1 VSAWTDLGGGIRV
14 RRSVLYQM
22 NSAVLLHPE
31 HAVVIDPGVLPSELD
46 DLRDVVADAR
56 PAQVTLFLT
65 HAHWDHVLGRPW
77 WPRAGVVAHDRFAAE
92 VARDAKAIA
101 ESATR
106 AAHERGERF
115 AAGFAP
121 YRPTEA
127 VSGLR
132 FTRLGPWRVVFRDAA
147 GHSDS
152 QLTLHLPE
160 RRVLF
165 AADMLSDIEL
175 PILDGPP
182 ARYLA
187 TLEAL
192 APLVTH
198 GAIDTLV
205 PGHGAIARGDEVFA
219 RLERDIEY
227 LVRIEEA
234 AHDARRSDTALEQLQ
249 DAHAGMPGVERH
261 PDVPMAEIHRENLRY
276 AYEGAAAQS
285 GRR

>member
-1 VSAWTDLGGGIRV
+1 
-14 RRSVLYQM
+14 
-22 NSAVLLHPE
+22 
-31 HAVVIDPGVLPSELD
+31 
-46 DLRDVVADAR
+46 
-56 PAQVTLFLT
+56 
-65 HAHWDHVLGRPW
+65 
-77 WPRAGVVAHDRFAAE
+77 
-92 VARDAKAIA
+92 
-101 ESATR
+101 
-106 AAHERGERF
+106 
-115 AAGFAP
+115 
-121 YRPTEA
+121 
-127 VSGLR
+127 
-132 FTRLGPWRVVFRDAA
+132 
-147 GHSDS
+147 
-152 QLTLHLPE
+152 
-160 RRVLF
+160 
-165 AADMLSDIEL
+165 MLSDIEL

-182 ARYLA
+182 ASYLA

-249 DAHAGMPGVERH
+249 DAHAGMEGVERH